1 MRGNLHQQSSTAVG
15 EGVNRVRAGILALLL
30 GLNALCVGHVSAVGV
45 TLITHGYDSDVNGW
59 ISAMAD
65 RIPKYQSFPGTNF
78 TLYTI
83 TLTTDGAGNYFYQ
96 YQRTNGS
103 APSVTDSGE
112 IIVKLDWSQM
122 AGGTGTYDIS
132 TYNVARIA
140 SFVLM
145 QTNAIPELGG
155 HALAE
160 FPLHLIGHS
169 RGGSLISEIS
179 HQLGTNGLW
188 VDHLTTL
195 DPHPLNNDGFYD
207 PLTPVTDAPV
217 HTYRNV
223 LFHDNYW
230 EDINTYPWGESVAG
244 AYIRP
249 LNSSLSSDPSGGYSS
264 YHSDVHL
271 WYHGT
276 IDLRTPAS
284 YSYAGDSATI
294 DATMRADWWV
304 AYENSGARAGL
315 LYSLIGAG
323 NRLST
328 DQPLGLGNSAIRDGF
343 NQYWDLGAGV
353 ANNRTALD
361 ANNGAWPNLIRCN
374 RTDTNQVTQGQNAN
388 LKIYYQWASAT
399 ASTAV
404 ASFFLDNDPN
414 PLNGNEILLLRT
426 NMPVTGAAAVNAAT
440 ISLPLISR
448 NISPGWHWLYAQI
461 SGGGKAR
468 YLYAPERVQVLAGRQ
483 PPVVDIANI
492 DPTHFVIGI
501 NGSIGQTVILQT
513 SVTLGIWQS
522 LLTNT
527 LSAPRFVYTNSVPPG
542 TPVHFYRAQLAP

>member
-1 MRGNLHQQSSTAVG
+1 MRGDLHQQPRKAVG
-15 EGVNRVRAGILALLL
+15 EGVNRARAGILTLLL
-30 GLNALCVGHVSAVGV
+30 VLNGVLVEHVGGVGI
-45 TLITHGYDSDVNGW
+45 TIITHGYSGDVNGW
-59 ISAMAD
+59 VTAMAD

-78 TLYTI
+78 TTYTI

-122 AGGTGTYDIS
+122 AGGTGTYNIS
-132 TYNVARIA
+132 TYTVARVA
-140 SFVLM
+140 SSVLM

-169 RGGSLISEIS
+169 RGGSLISEMS
-179 HQLGTNGLW
+179 HQLGTNGVW
-188 VDHLTTL
+188 IDHLTTL

-207 PLTPVTDAPV
+207 PVTPVTDAPM
-217 HTYRNV
+217 HTYVNV

-230 EDINTYPWGESVAG
+230 ENINFYPWGESVAG
-244 AYIRP
+244 AYVRP
-249 LNSSLSSDPSGGYSS
+249 LDSSLSSDPSGGYSS

-284 YSYAGDSATI
+284 YSYPGDSATI
-294 DATMRADWWV
+294 DATMRSDWWV
-304 AYENSGARAGL
+304 AYENSGARAGF
-315 LYSLIGAG
+315 LYGLIGAG

-328 DQPLGLGNSAIRDGF
+328 DQPLGISNPAIRDGY

-374 RTDTNQVTQGQNAN
+374 RTDTNQITQGQSVA
-388 LKIYYQWASAT
+388 LKIYYQWASST
-399 ASTAV
+399 ASTAEV
-404 ASFFLDNDPN
+404 SFFLDNDPN
-414 PLNGNEILLLRT
+414 PLDGNEIFLVRT
-426 NMPVTGAAAVNAAT
+426 NMPVTGAAGVNAAT
-440 ISLPLISR
+440 ISLPLTSR
-448 NISPGWHWLYAQI
+448 NISPGWHWLFAEI
-461 SGGGKAR
+461 SGGGRTR
-468 YLYAPERVQVLAGRQ
+468 YLYAPERVQVLPGLQ
-483 PPVVDIANI
+483 PPILDIADL
-492 DPTHFVIGI
+492 DPTHFLIGI
-501 NGSIGQTVILQT
+501 NGSIGQTILLQT
-513 SVTLGIWQS
+513 SASLNTWQS

-527 LSAPRFVYTNSVPPG
+527 LSRPRFVYTNSVVAG
-542 TPVHFYRAQLAP
+542 TPMHFYRVQLTP